1 MEEVLRSKFYG
12 QATNLTPLT
21 PMKNLVSRK
30 DNGEILTLQ
39 ASNQGYIVV
48 FSIAYSE
55 SNNTNIETSGK
66 YIEAYQNA

>member
-12 QATNLTPLT
+12 QATNLTQLT
-21 PMKNLVSRK
+21 HMKNLVSRK

-55 SNNTNIETSGK
+55 SNNTNMETSGK

>member
-12 QATNLTPLT
+12 QATNLTQLT
-21 PMKNLVSRK
+21 HMKNLVSRK